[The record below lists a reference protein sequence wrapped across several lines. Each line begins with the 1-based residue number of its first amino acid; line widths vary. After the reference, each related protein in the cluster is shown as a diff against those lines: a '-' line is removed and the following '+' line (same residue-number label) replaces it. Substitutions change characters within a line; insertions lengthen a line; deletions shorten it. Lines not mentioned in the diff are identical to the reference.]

1 MKRKSQQLK
10 RILIITAIVFIIVIL
25 IQTTHTIAQPNLN
38 IFGMEDG
45 NQWVYD
51 DGSTET
57 VEELDPA
64 SYYPR
69 EYVVDIYENNA
80 WVELEMYGIS
90 GGELKIWTVFSINM
104 SVAMAFDQGLTVAWY
119 PLSVGEEKT
128 TSANAGNYP
137 GVTATINAKVMAYEQ
152 VSLNFD
158 TFDTYKIR
166 LTKTVSGPE
175 GTSTEINYLWV
186 VPYLGSVAE
195 ENAEGLAKVVSFAI
209 GGGTITQD
217 TDADGDGLKDYQ
229 ELIVHNTNWQN
240 PDSDGDGFSDGDE
253 VAEGTDPNDPQ
264 SHPPRAMP
272 WIPLLLLDD

>member
-1 MKRKSQQLK
+1 MNRKSRQFK
-10 RILIITAIVFIIVIL
+10 GILIITAIAFIIAIF
-25 IQTTHTIAQPNLN
+25 IQTRHTIAQPTLN

-45 NQWVYD
+45 NQWVSD

-69 EYVVDIYENNA
+69 EYWVKIYENGV
-80 WVELEMYGIS
+80 WVGSEMFGIS
-90 GGELKIWTVFSINM
+90 GGELKLWTVFDHDM
-104 SVAMAFDQGLTVAWY
+104 PVANAFDNGLTVAWY
-119 PLSVGEEKT
+119 PLSVGEERT
-128 TSANAGNYP
+128 TTANDLNSP
-137 GVTATINAKVMAYEQ
+137 GLIVTINAKVMAYEQ
-152 VSLNFD
+152 VALNFD

-166 LTKTVSGPE
+166 LTMTASGPG
-175 GTSTEINYLWV
+175 GTSTEILYGWA
-186 VPYLGSVAE
+186 VPYLGFVQSEDAE
-195 ENAEGLAKVVSFAI
+195 SSDKVVSFAI

-229 ELIVHNTNWQN
+229 ELIVHNTNWQD

-253 VAEGTDPNDPQ
+253 IAEGTDPNDPK

>member
-1 MKRKSQQLK
+1 MKRKSQQFK
-10 RILIITAIVFIIVIL
+10 SILIVTAIAFIIVIF
-25 IQTTHTIAQPNLN
+25 IQTRHTIAQPNLN
-38 IFGMEDG
+38 IFGMENG

-51 DGSTET
+51 DGTTET

-64 SYYPR
+64 SWYPR
-69 EYVVDIYENNA
+69 EYLLKIYENGVWA
-80 WVELEMYGIS
+80 GSEYYGIS
-90 GGELKIWTVFSINM
+90 GGELKLWTVFEDDM
-104 SVAMAFDQGLTVAWY
+104 PVAMAFESGLTVAWY
-119 PLSVGEEKT
+119 PLSVGEERT
-128 TSANAGNYP
+128 TTANDLNSP
-137 GVTATINAKVMAYEQ
+137 GLTVTINARVMAYEQ

-166 LTKTVSGPE
+166 LTITASWPE
-175 GTSTEINYLWV
+175 GTATEITYIWV

-195 ENAEGLAKVVSFAI
+195 EDAEGLAKVVSFAI

-217 TDADGDGLKDYQ
+217 TDADSDGLKDYQ
-229 ELIVHNTNWQN
+229 ELIVHNTDWQD

>member
-128 TSANAGNYP
+128 TTANDLNSP
-137 GVTATINAKVMAYEQ
+137 GVTVTVNAKVMAYEQ

-166 LTKTVSGPE
+166 LTITVSGPE
-175 GTSTEINYLWV
+175 GTSTAINYLWV

-229 ELIVHNTNWQN
+229 ELIIYNTNWQN

-253 VAEGTDPNDPQ
+253 VAEGTAPNDPQ
-264 SHPPRAMP
+264 SHPLRAMP
-272 WIPLLLLDD
+272 WIPLLLLGD

>member
-1 MKRKSQQLK
+1 MKCKSQQFK
-10 RILIITAIVFIIVIL
+10 RTLIVAAIAFVTVIFIR
-25 IQTTHTIAQPNLN
+25 TTHAIAQPNLN

-51 DGSTET
+51 DGTTET
-57 VEELDPA
+57 VVELDPT

-69 EYVVDIYENNA
+69 EYQVDSYENGV
-80 WVELEMYGIS
+80 WVGLEMFGIS
-90 GGELKIWTVFSINM
+90 GGELKLWTVFEHDM
-104 SVAMAFDQGLTVAWY
+104 LVASAFDSGLTVAWY
-119 PLSVGEEKT
+119 PLSVGEERT
-128 TSANAGNYP
+128 TTANDLNSLDLT
-137 GVTATINAKVMAYEQ
+137 VTINAEVMAYEQ

-166 LTKTVSGPE
+166 LTITASGPE
-175 GTSTEINYLWV
+175 GTSTEITYLWV

-195 ENAEGLAKVVSFAI
+195 EDAEGLAKVVSFAI

-272 WIPLLLLDD
+272 SIPLLLLED

>member
-1 MKRKSQQLK
+1 MKRKSLQFK
-10 RILIITAIVFIIVIL
+10 PILIVTAIAFLMVIF
-25 IQTTHTIAQPNLN
+25 IQTRHTIAQPNLN

-45 NQWVYD
+45 NQWVSD
-51 DGSTET
+51 DGTTET

-69 EYVVDIYENNA
+69 EYWVKIYENDV
-80 WVELEMYGIS
+80 WVGSEMLGIS
-90 GGELKIWTVFSINM
+90 GGELKLWSLGGNDMPVGIALDS
-104 SVAMAFDQGLTVAWY
+104 GLTVAWY

-128 TSANAGNYP
+128 TSANDLNSP
-137 GVTATINAKVMAYEQ
+137 GLTLTINAKVMAYEQ
-152 VSLNFD
+152 VQLNFD
-158 TFDTYKIR
+158 TFDTHKIR
-166 LTKTVSGPE
+166 LTITASGP
-175 GTSTEINYLWV
+175 GATSTEIMYGWA
-186 VPYLGSVAE
+186 VPYLGFVQSE
-195 ENAEGLAKVVSFAI
+195 DAEGLVKVVSFAI
-209 GGGTITQD
+209 GGGSITQD

>member
-1 MKRKSQQLK
+1 MKRKSRQFK
-10 RILIITAIVFIIVIL
+10 RILIITAIAFIIVIF
-25 IQTTHTIAQPNLN
+25 IQTRHTIAQPTLN

-45 NQWVYD
+45 NQWVSD
-51 DGSTET
+51 DGTTET

-69 EYVVDIYENNA
+69 EFWVKIYENDV
-80 WVELEMYGIS
+80 WIGSEMFGIS
-90 GGELKIWTVFSINM
+90 GGELKLWTVFDHDMPGAI
-104 SVAMAFDQGLTVAWY
+104 AFDNGLTVAWY

-128 TSANAGNYP
+128 TTANDLNSP
-137 GVTATINAKVMAYEQ
+137 GLTVTINAKVIAYEQ

-166 LTKTVSGPE
+166 HTITSSGPG
-175 GTSTEINYLWV
+175 GTSTEIIYGWA
-186 VPYLGSVAE
+186 VPYLGFVKSE
-195 ENAEGLAKVVSFAI
+195 DDESSDKVVSFAI

-253 VAEGTDPNDPQ
+253 IAEGTDPNDPQ